1 MKIVKEINKN
11 VAFLGRQGGKPL
23 RYIYY
28 PKRNKIRHLREG
40 REGGKPLRYICGSV
54 YPVRYIGYPVYPV
67 YRCDIGH
74 N

>member
-1 MKIVKEINKN
+1 M
-11 VAFLGRQGGKPL
+11 